1 MTVNILLLHFKKQ
14 DQLNMNLCKK
24 NETTVKESCKL
35 SNLYQEVFPQWRH
48 APGIHKTK
56 VSFNATL

>member
-24 NETTVKESCKL
+24 NETTVKESCKVIKL
-35 SNLYQEVFPQWRH
+35 ILRGVPTL
-48 APGIHKTK
+48 APCARYT
-56 VSFNATL
+56 